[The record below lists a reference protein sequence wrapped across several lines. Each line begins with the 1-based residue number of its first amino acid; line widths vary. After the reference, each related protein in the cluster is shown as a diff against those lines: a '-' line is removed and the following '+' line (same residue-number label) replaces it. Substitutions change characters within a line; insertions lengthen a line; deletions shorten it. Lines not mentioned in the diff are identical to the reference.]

1 MPIIINNFI
10 PDTITDVKEI
20 LINLCNSIAKV
31 ECYQPNFLENLK
43 QAFISNH
50 VYSEAKFKSFIP
62 VKYGNRELKLNKLI
76 FEIVDFFYNEYP
88 MNFESNDEKENKL
101 IEDKMCNVSK
111 I

>member
-50 VYSEAKFKSFIP
+50 VYSEAKFKSFI
-62 VKYGNRELKLNKLI
+62 
-76 FEIVDFFYNEYP
+76 
-88 MNFESNDEKENKL
+88 
-101 IEDKMCNVSK
+101 
-111 I
+111 